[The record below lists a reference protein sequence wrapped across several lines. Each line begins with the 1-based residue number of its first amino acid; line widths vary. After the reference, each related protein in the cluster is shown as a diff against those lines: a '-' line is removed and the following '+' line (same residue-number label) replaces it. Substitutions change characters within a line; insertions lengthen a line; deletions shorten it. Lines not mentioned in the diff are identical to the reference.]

1 VTVLESI
8 VGDGGIVW
16 TYNDPTES
24 KLATMISGAVSEP
37 FMVLQILAIC
47 DHLQAALGYR
57 KSKLHFILMPNCA

>member
-1 VTVLESI
+1 MTVLEST

-24 KLATMISGAVSEP
+24 KLATMISSAVGEP

-47 DHLQAALGYR
+47 DYLQASLGYR
-57 KSKLHFILMPNCA
+57 KSELHFILMPKCA